1 MYNMKKYIWIT
12 AFTLMACSSQ
22 AQTSEKQLLDAE
34 QFSAIVLKDTSLQI
48 VDVRTPEEYLEAH
61 IPFAKNYNW
70 NDPLF
75 KDIVQELDK
84 TRPLYI
90 YCRSGKRSAAAAEVL
105 IEQGFEVIELQG
117 GMLNWQEHQLPTKQ

>member
-1 MYNMKKYIWIT
+1 MYNMKRHIWII

-22 AQTSEKQLLDAE
+22 AQISEKKILDAE

-48 VDVRTPEEYLEAH
+48 VDVRTPEEYQEGH

-75 KDIVQELDK
+75 KEIVQDLDK

-117 GMLNWQEHQLPTKQ
+117 GMLNWQGHQLPTE